1 MHRIVGVKGR
11 LARRLGVEPGDEL
24 ISIDGQDVVDVID
37 YEALCSQSRLTL
49 GLRRKDQDLELAVVK
64 DEDEPLGLIFEDNLM
79 GEVRRCQNHCVFCF
93 VDQHPRS
100 KIRDTLRVK
109 DDDWRLSLIM
119 GNYVTLTNVNNLEF
133 ERILRRK
140 VSPLYISVHATDPE
154 VRTFMLGRKKEAP
167 ILPRLNR
174 LAKANLHFYA
184 QVVLCPGLN
193 DGKVL
198 DQTIEELSGLHP
210 ASVSMAVVP
219 VGMTRFREGLYPLQ
233 AVDEAKASELL
244 DQIGVWQERLLKRLG
259 TRFVFPADE
268 LYWKAGRTLPPP
280 EAYEDYPQLENG
292 VGLVAKMRS
301 EVLEALKTESR
312 TVPGRRTIATGVAA
326 EGWIRELISAIPGGE
341 RIKVKSIQNRYYGES
356 ITVTGL
362 LTGGDLIEQLK
373 DEDLGEALFIS
384 DSMLRSDED
393 IFLDDVTLEDVEN
406 ALQIPVFPVPQL
418 GEDFLRVITREVNG

>member
-1 MHRIVGVKGR
+1 MHRIVGVERGS
-11 LARRLGVEPGDEL
+11 ARWAGVRTGDL
-24 ISIDGQDVVDVID
+24 LVSIDGQDVVDVID
-37 YEALCSQSRLTL
+37 YEALCAQSRLTL
-49 GLRRKDQDLELAVVK
+49 GLRRKDQDLELAVIK
-64 DEDEPLGLIFEDNLM
+64 DEDEPLGLVFEDNLL

-119 GNYVTLTNVNNLEF
+119 GNYVTLTNVNDQEF

-140 VSPLYISVHATDPE
+140 VSPLYISVHTTDPE
-154 VRTFMLGRKKEAP
+154 IRTFMLGRKKEAP

-174 LAKANLHFYA
+174 LAEANLHFYA
-184 QVVLCPGLN
+184 QVVLCPGIN

-198 DQTIEELSGLHP
+198 DQTIKDLSDLYP
-210 ASVSMAVVP
+210 ASKSMAVVP
-219 VGMTRFREGLYPLQ
+219 VGMTRYREGLYPLRP
-233 AVDEAKASELL
+233 VDKAKASELL
-244 DQIGVWQERLLKRLG
+244 DQIGVWQEKLLERLG

-268 LYWKAGRTLPPP
+268 LYWKAGRTLPPAK
-280 EAYEDYPQLENG
+280 AYENYPQLENG

-301 EVLEALKTESR
+301 EVLEALKTGNR
-312 TVPGRRTIATGVAA
+312 LVPGRRTIATGVAA
-326 EGWIRELISAIPGGE
+326 ADWIRELISTIPGGDKIAV
-341 RIKVKSIQNRYYGES
+341 RAIQNRYYGES

-373 DEDLGEALFIS
+373 GENLGEALFIS

-406 ALQIPVFPVPQL
+406 ALQIPVFAVPQP
-418 GEDFLRVITREVNG
+418 GEDFLRAITREVNE